1 MVRSGLKHR
10 IPVHVV
16 GGADFIAVAVHM
28 EYHAPLTVIPEGLA
42 VALLVGDLA
51 DLSLTVVAV
60 GAHAAVGIPGTGDI
74 ARKVIG
80 IAFLPAVCLADVL
93 DASPCVQVIARLIA
107 VAVYNTRDPS
117 TAVIAVFLGGTP
129 RLPASCGACLLLPA
143 MRAVC
148 IPDLLPVCL
157 SGERRPSIGKIPVLL
172 LHCAG
177 TVCSGQKSAVHIITV
192 PVLVFR
198 VS

>member
-1 MVRSGLKHR
+1 
-10 IPVHVV
+10 
-16 GGADFIAVAVHM
+16 M

-42 VALLVGDLA
+42 VTLLVGDLA

-60 GAHAAVGIPGTGDI
+60 GDHAAVGIPGTGDI

-93 DASPCVQVIARLIA
+93 DASPCVQVIAGLIA

-129 RLPASCGACLLLPA
+129 RLSASCGACLLPA

-157 SGERRPSIGKIPVLL
+157 SGERQPSIGKIL
-172 LHCAG
+172 
-177 TVCSGQKSAVHIITV
+177 I
-192 PVLVFR
+192 
-198 VS
+198 